1 MLGSTLGL
9 LVAKRLPAL
18 HRPALFAAQ
27 RCCMSSKPF
36 LLSDIGEGIAEV
48 EVMQWFVK
56 AGDKVEQFEK
66 LCEVQ
71 SDKATV
77 EITSPFVGSI
87 ASLAYAAG
95 EIAKTGTPLL
105 HYVPLGA
112 AKAVAASVP
121 PAAKPVAAPAPPAAK
136 AVAAPAGSLPTNP
149 FMLSDIGEGI
159 AEVEVMQWFVKAGD
173 KVEQFEKLCEVQ
185 SDKATV
191 EITSPFVGSI
201 ASLAYAAGE
210 IAKTGTPLLHYVPEG
225 AAKAPAAVAPVAAPA
240 AAAPASATAAARP
253 AAAATAG
260 GNTKVL
266 AAPAARGIAKQHG
279 VDLAMVT
286 GTGRNGHVTKEDVLN
301 YVARGAA
308 PPTRVVT
315 AATPAPPAATQPAS
329 IAATAPAARS
339 GAKSA
344 SPPLEPPSRAMS
356 GVVADRAEPIRGI
369 RKAMFKQM
377 TAALA
382 VPTFS
387 YCDEVQMDALMA
399 ARLELKE
406 LAAKYGVSKFTLM
419 PMLIKATSLALAEFP
434 LLNSSISADG
444 TELVFKGS
452 HNIGLA
458 MDTPT
463 GLLVPNVKNV
473 QSKSLLEIASEL
485 GRLQA
490 DASTGKLG
498 VADLKDGTFS
508 ISNIG
513 NLGGTYT
520 GPVINLPE
528 VAIVGLGKTRPS
540 PRYDEKGNL
549 VKVSIMQVSWTA
561 DHRVID
567 GATMARFSNAWI
579 GYLEKPTT
587 MLLHL

>member
-1 MLGSTLGL
+1 MLRL

-56 AGDKVEQFEK
+56 AGDKVEQF
-66 LCEVQ
+66 
-71 SDKATV
+71 D
-77 EITSPFVGSI
+77 
-87 ASLAYAAG
+87 
-95 EIAKTGTPLL
+95 
-105 HYVPLGA
+105 
-112 AKAVAASVP
+112 
-121 PAAKPVAAPAPPAAK
+121 
-136 AVAAPAGSLPTNP
+136 
-149 FMLSDIGEGI
+149 
-159 AEVEVMQWFVKAGD
+159 
-173 KVEQFEKLCEVQ
+173 KLCEVQ

-225 AAKAPAAVAPVAAPA
+225 EANAVAASVPPAAKTVPAPAPPAAKAVAAPAGSLPTNPFLLSDIGEGIAEVEVMQWFVKAGDKVEQFDKLCEVQSDKATVEITSPFVGSIASLAYAAGEIAKTGTPLLHYVPDGAAKAPAAVAAVAAPA

-260 GNTKVL
+260 GKTKVL

-286 GTGRNGHVTKEDVLN
+286 GTGRNGHVTKEDVLI

-308 PPTRVVT
+308 LPPRVVAAAT
-315 AATPAPPAATQPAS
+315 SATPAPPAATQPAA
-329 IAATAPAARS
+329 IPATAPAARS
-339 GAKSA
+339 AAKSA
-344 SPPLEPPSRAMS
+344 SPPLEPPPRAMS
-356 GVVADRAEPIRGI
+356 GVVADRVEPIRGI

-387 YCDEVQMDALMA
+387 YCDEVQMDALMT

-485 GRLQA
+485 ERLQT

-498 VADLKDGTFS
+498 MTDLKDGTFS

>member
-1 MLGSTLGL
+1 MLRL

-18 HRPALFAAQ
+18 HRPALFAVQ

-56 AGDKVEQFEK
+56 AGDKVEQF
-66 LCEVQ
+66 
-71 SDKATV
+71 D
-77 EITSPFVGSI
+77 
-87 ASLAYAAG
+87 
-95 EIAKTGTPLL
+95 
-105 HYVPLGA
+105 
-112 AKAVAASVP
+112 
-121 PAAKPVAAPAPPAAK
+121 
-136 AVAAPAGSLPTNP
+136 
-149 FMLSDIGEGI
+149 
-159 AEVEVMQWFVKAGD
+159 
-173 KVEQFEKLCEVQ
+173 KLCEVQ

-225 AAKAPAAVAPVAAPA
+225 AAKAPAAVAAVAAPA

-260 GNTKVL
+260 GKTKVL

-286 GTGRNGHVTKEDVLN
+286 GTGRNGHVTKEDVLI

-308 PPTRVVT
+308 LPPRVVAAAT
-315 AATPAPPAATQPAS
+315 SATPAPPAATQPAA
-329 IAATAPAARS
+329 IPATAPAARS
-339 GAKSA
+339 AAKSA
-344 SPPLEPPSRAMS
+344 SPPLEPPPRAMS
-356 GVVADRAEPIRGI
+356 GVVADRVEPIRGI

-387 YCDEVQMDALMA
+387 YCDEVQMDALMT

-452 HNIGLA
+452 HVRYK
-458 MDTPT
+458 TH
-463 GLLVPNVKNV
+463 
-473 QSKSLLEIASEL
+473 
-485 GRLQA
+485 
-490 DASTGKLG
+490 
-498 VADLKDGTFS
+498 
-508 ISNIG
+508 
-513 NLGGTYT
+513 
-520 GPVINLPE
+520 GP
-528 VAIVGLGKTRPS
+528 
-540 PRYDEKGNL
+540 
-549 VKVSIMQVSWTA
+549 
-561 DHRVID
+561 
-567 GATMARFSNAWI
+567 
-579 GYLEKPTT
+579 
-587 MLLHL
+587 

>member
-1 MLGSTLGL
+1 MLRL

-18 HRPALFAAQ
+18 HRPALFAVQ

-56 AGDKVEQFEK
+56 AGDTVEQFDK

-105 HYVPLGA
+105 HYVPEGEA
-112 AKAVAASVP
+112 NAVAASVP
-121 PAAKPVAAPAPPAAK
+121 PAAKTVPAPAPPAAK

-149 FMLSDIGEGI
+149 FLLSDIGEGI

-173 KVEQFEKLCEVQ
+173 TVEQFDKLCEVQ

-225 AAKAPAAVAPVAAPA
+225 AAKAPTAVAAVAAPA

-260 GNTKVL
+260 GKTKVL

-286 GTGRNGHVTKEDVLN
+286 GTGRNGHVTKEDVLI

-308 PPTRVVT
+308 LPPRVVAAAT
-315 AATPAPPAATQPAS
+315 SATPAPPAATQPAA
-329 IAATAPAARS
+329 IPATAPAARS
-339 GAKSA
+339 AAKSA
-344 SPPLEPPSRAMS
+344 SPPLEPPPRAMS
-356 GVVADRAEPIRGI
+356 GVVADRVEPIRGI

-387 YCDEVQMDALMA
+387 YCDEVQMDALMT

-485 GRLQA
+485 ERLQT

-498 VADLKDGTFS
+498 MADLKDGTFS

-540 PRYDEKGNL
+540 PRYDEKGSL